1 MNVTNLLSN
10 IQLTHSLP
18 FEPSFYL
25 RATDRLSVFLK
36 KKSRFPFYRYI
47 ERSANFLPSLR
58 VNYCFR
64 LHLPTYRLNSQI
76 GSFRRSILTLVAN
89 VLSV

>member
-36 KKSRFPFYRYI
+36 KKFRFPFYRYI
-47 ERSANFLPSLR
+47 ERSVNFLPSLR

-64 LHLPTYRLNSQI
+64 LHFPTDRLEFPNW
-76 GSFRRSILTLVAN
+76 
-89 VLSV
+89 